1 MNIEQWFVELCNRRA
16 IVPCASA
23 RQSAEFL
30 TEHALQIA
38 CGERGVVGICAKGY
52 TPQKTPIFKDQR
64 ATYVRGD
71 APFIARRSGR
81 LTKLF
86 CSQKISRNKKRR
98 RSVAQIFRAR

>member
-1 MNIEQWFVELCNRRA
+1 MNIGQWFVELCNRS
-16 IVPCASA
+16 PCAST

-30 TEHALQIA
+30 TGHALQIA
-38 CGERGVVGICAKGY
+38 CRERGVVGICARGY
-52 TPQKTPIFKDQR
+52 APQKIPLFEDQR

-86 CSQKISRNKKRR
+86 CSQKISRNEKRR
-98 RSVAQIFRAR
+98 RSAAQIFEGALT